1 MTDSQLEV
9 RKGRAVNGALVIS
22 KLEDAIVRL
31 NLITLCAYCHLD
43 EHGQLY
49 FEPQA
54 IKITAKPKGWA
65 PGSER

>member
-9 RKGRAVNGALVIS
+9 CKERAVNGALVIS
-22 KLEDAIVRL
+22 KLGDAIVRL
-31 NLITLCAYCHLD
+31 NLNTPCAYCHLD

-54 IKITAKPKGWA
+54 IKITANPKGRA